1 MPLSFDTTARMLG
14 LDTESRPQG
23 PNTLDDPSADAP
35 VDIDQSLFSKPKGVR
50 VSNQPR
56 TAQEAA
62 RSAQM
67 DVRNNVRTL
76 SPEDQDLFD
85 ERVVEKGLDPER
97 PRESFLDKTID
108 LLNAG
113 AYTTD
118 TNRDRGCEHR
128 DLSRHRRVG
137 RRDQPLWSD
146 PCRPDAPIVDGVL

>member
-62 RSAQM
+62 RSAQT

-85 ERVVEKGLDPER
+85 ERVVE
-97 PRESFLDKTID
+97 
-108 LLNAG
+108 
-113 AYTTD
+113 
-118 TNRDRGCEHR
+118 
-128 DLSRHRRVG
+128 
-137 RRDQPLWSD
+137 
-146 PCRPDAPIVDGVL
+146 